1 MDALNV
7 QRAVVLACWPST
19 DPLLAG
25 MGADAALLEVA
36 GKPMVQRVVEQVV
49 ALGARRIDV
58 VLGDDATPYQDC
70 LGDGERWGCTIAY
83 RYAPSGA
90 CLPSSLARQLA
101 EESDCLL
108 TMADAMLPAGC
119 PPRPASFGG
128 PTMEG
133 ELTWS
138 GWARLPGSALVAAA
152 ERVTSPRGLFLA
164 LSRNRQLHRCRDLA
178 GPSAAS
184 AVALLDAA
192 KSLLRAPDYPIGI
205 ARRPVAEGLWIGNG
219 ARIHPTARVIAPA
232 WLGDHVLVAADA
244 VVGPDAVIG
253 ARSVVDRG
261 ATVVS
266 SLVAPGSYIGAEV
279 ELREALLSGRRLV
292 NVAFGATLEIAD
304 RELAGPVGALGDAAG
319 PRPAER
325 LLASILWAASRPLA
339 RAAAGRLGGRRAPAQ
354 GDASADVVAAMH
366 RGEPGAWV
374 RHFREVMQPGLAD
387 VARGRRRIVGPL
399 RRSPSTAAAE
409 AVAPNSSMALA
420 VPGLINDSLFLGP
433 DGADPTLGFAAD
445 ALAAGRQPF
454 GHLFRAIVRYA
465 KAVAKDWRSLQRP
478 RAQAAPTLAQ
488 VPETP
493 RNWSQP

>member
-1 MDALNV
+1 MNV

-36 GKPMVQRVVEQVV
+36 GKPMVQRVVEQAV

-83 RYAPSGA
+83 HYAPAGA
-90 CLPSSLARQLA
+90 CLPPSLARQLA
-101 EESDCLL
+101 QESDCLL

-128 PTMEG
+128 PTVEG
-133 ELTWS
+133 ELTWP

-164 LSRNRQLHRCRDLA
+164 LCRNRQLHRCRDLA

-205 ARRPVAEGLWIGNG
+205 ARRPVADGLWIGNG
-219 ARIHPTARVIAPA
+219 ARIHPTARVTAPA

-261 ATVVS
+261 AAVVG
-266 SLVAPGSYIGAEV
+266 SLVAPGSYIGAGV
-279 ELREALLSGRRLV
+279 ELRETLLSGRRLV

-304 RELAGPVGALGDAAG
+304 RELAGPVAALGAAAG
-319 PRPAER
+319 PGPAER
-325 LLASILWAASRPLA
+325 LLASILWAASWPLA
-339 RAAAGRLGGRRAPAQ
+339 GAAAGRRGGRAPAQ
-354 GDASADVVAAMH
+354 GDSSADVVAALH

-399 RRSPSTAAAE
+399 SPPPAAAR
-409 AVAPNSSMALA
+409 VANAPLPSSVALA

-454 GHLFRAIVRYA
+454 GHLFRAVVRYA
-465 KAVAKDWRSLQRP
+465 KAVAKDWRSPRRP
-478 RAQAAPTLAQ
+478 RAQAAPMLARA
-488 VPETP
+488 PETT